1 VETNVI
7 FYREA
12 KKNVYR
18 GLRHSLKDNKITRLE
33 KKTVAALLRTYNLE
47 YLSGITNEVLAAGRE
62 AKAKLNSNFRGVN
75 SSGYFS
81 FPTKVYDIQDVPVGQ
96 PITISN
102 SDFGYGKGQKN
113 QGTCAILAAA
123 IDNLRYVNN
132 GDGTFTFK
140 FYNSTLKPD
149 YVTITSDAD
158 PFETSG
164 DILGLAEKAFAVW
177 THEIKTGFSNRD
189 LITAWKDVTT
199 GNTLEIPL
207 KAMTGREVTIN
218 QSTPDYSFKVDEKS
232 ISQALAEGKSVLLA
246 NIWAQQPQSVI
257 SNDHAYKVVAAGDW
271 GIELVN
277 PWGYNNAAVDKN
289 NSDGKLRLSLE
300 QVDAFFLAP
309 YLVIS

>member
-1 VETNVI
+1 MI
-7 FYREA
+7 SYSEA
-12 KKNVYR
+12 KNNVYR
-18 GLRHSLKDNKITRLE
+18 SLRHSLKDNKITRLE
-33 KKTVAALLRTYNLE
+33 KRKVAALLRTYNLE
-47 YLSGITNEVLAAGRE
+47 YLSGITNEVLAAGSE
-62 AKAKLNSNFRGVN
+62 AKVKLNSNFRGVN
-75 SSGYFS
+75 SSGYLS
-81 FPTKVYDIQDVPVGQ
+81 FPTKAYDIQDVPVGQ

-132 GDGTFTFK
+132 GDSTFTFK
-140 FYNSTLKPD
+140 FYNSALKPD
-149 YVTITSDAD
+149 YVTVTSDAD

-164 DILGLAEKAFAVW
+164 DVLGLAEKAFAVW
-177 THEIKTGFSNRD
+177 THETKVVSSNPD

-218 QSTPDYSFKVDEKS
+218 QSTPDYSFKIDERS

-246 NIWAQQPQSVI
+246 NVWAQQPQSI
-257 SNDHAYKVVAAGDW
+257 ITNDHAYKVVAAGDW

-277 PWGYNNAAVDKN
+277 PWGYNDVTADKN
-289 NSDGKLRLSLE
+289 NSDSKLRLSLE
-300 QVDAFFLAP
+300 QVDASFLAP